1 MAPSTSWL
9 SLTDL
14 GRLYGISAIYCGRLL
29 CEAGLREQDGR
40 PSVEALSSGVA
51 QVACSSHRHVDTLWH
66 ENGCRAAL
74 EARGQVPLAQR
85 TLVEQWA
92 ELLWAMKQG
101 SAAVST
107 SAEQMAE
114 ELPGELVEPVNQQLR
129 VNGWDF
135 QVPRP
140 HHSGGGAGAGA
151 GVSGTGEGHT
161 NGSARSRNHPEELA
175 RRHRKAA
182 S

>member
-1 MAPSTSWL
+1 MVPSTSWL

-29 CEAGLREQDGR
+29 IEAGLRNHDGR
-40 PSVEALSSGVA
+40 PSAEALANGVA
-51 QVACSSHRHVDTLWH
+51 QVACSSHRNVDTLWH

-74 EARGQVPLAQR
+74 EARGQMPLAQR
-85 TLVEQWA
+85 TLVAQWA

-101 SAAVST
+101 SAAIST

-114 ELPGELVEPVNQQLR
+114 DLPGELVEPVNQQLR

-140 HHSGGGAGAGA
+140 HHSGGGAGP
-151 GVSGTGEGHT
+151 GEGH
-161 NGSARSRNHPEELA
+161 NNAPARARNHPEELA
-175 RRHRKAA
+175 RHHRKAA
-182 S
+182 G